1 MRKSIEDKLI
11 LGVGT
16 IVGLTIVDIVKER
29 RFDFKEFLI
38 RTIVIAVLYVLFAFI
53 EARHQ

>member
-1 MRKSIEDKLI
+1 MRKSIEDKLT

-16 IVGLTIVDIVKER
+16 IVGLTIVDIIKER

-53 EARHQ
+53 EAHHQ